1 MWKVLLV
8 EDEPFVR
15 KKLRKL
21 VKWEELGYTVCGE
34 AANGQEA
41 LEQMKTLRPDLVL
54 ADIAM
59 PIMDGL
65 ELLQASREARLDS
78 KFIMLTCMN
87 EFEYARRALELGASG
102 YILKLSMSIV
112 ELQAA
117 LSKVEVELDRNR
129 MQQDMALSRAFERY
143 YTQALRLLPS
153 GASSHAADAA
163 MEAISALRLSMGA
176 APLKQLV
183 LVTVFGDETAGLA
196 EDWVARHILSPAE
209 CVWKSAL
216 FHRGITTLL
225 FWSEGPMTVDF
236 EAMKAQ
242 RLRGLFSRPFS
253 PRHLLRRWQEHYRE
267 MNVVWYEDASGLKE
281 VMSQSSREA
290 DRDLTF
296 IPSWEME
303 REIIAAFGQLQ
314 VNTVNELLRAYW
326 LNMKE
331 KHAPVEAVRETA
343 GRLSNMFA
351 SIASNVEGAN
361 GGNLLEASHSHMEL
375 LGLLSHRVVE
385 WSASMARTQVK
396 LTDHPEINRILEYC
410 RLHYCGNI
418 SLKAMAAMVRME
430 EHYLSRLFRQ
440 KTNDSLINYVQTL
453 RLDKAKEL
461 LAHTS
466 QPVAEIGRSVGFPSE
481 NYFAK
486 TFRKRYGQ
494 TPSQYRKEHLPPD
507 KPC

>member
-8 EDEPFVR
+8 EDENFVR

-21 VKWEELGYTVCGE
+21 VNWEELGFTVCGE

-59 PIMDGL
+59 PVMNGL
-65 ELLQASREARLDS
+65 ELLQASREAGLDS

-87 EFEYARRALELGASG
+87 EFEYARRALELGANG
-102 YILKLSMSIV
+102 YILKLSMSITG
-112 ELQAA
+112 LQEA
-117 LSKVEVELDRNR
+117 LAKAGAELDRNR
-129 MQQDMALSRAFERY
+129 KQQELVLSRAFDRY
-143 YTQALRLLPS
+143 YAQALRLLQTGES
-153 GASSHAADAA
+153 AEAADAA
-163 MEAISALRLSMGA
+163 MEAISSLRLSMGA
-176 APLKQLV
+176 PPLKQVV

-196 EDWVARHILSPAE
+196 EDWLARGIISHGE

-225 FWSEGPMTVDF
+225 FWSEDQLTVDV
-236 EAMKAQ
+236 EAVKAQ
-242 RLRGLFSRPFS
+242 GNRGLFSRPFF
-253 PRHLLRRWQEHYRE
+253 PRHLLRRWQDHFRE
-267 MNVVWYEDASGLKE
+267 MNAVWYEDASGLKE
-281 VMSQSSREA
+281 LMNKSSCDA
-290 DRDLTF
+290 DKDRGF

-314 VNTVNELLRAYW
+314 VNTANELLRGYW
-326 LNMKE
+326 HTMRQKQ
-331 KHAPVEAVRETA
+331 APVEAVREAA
-343 GRLSNMFA
+343 GRLINMFA
-351 SIASNVEGAN
+351 SIVSDAGGAIS
-361 GGNLLEASHSHMEL
+361 GNLLESIHSHTEL
-375 LGLLSHRVVE
+375 LAMLSRQAAE
-385 WSASMARTQVK
+385 WSAFMARTRVK

-410 RLHYCGNI
+410 RQHYSSNI
-418 SLKAMAAMVRME
+418 SLKAMASMVRME

-440 KTNDSLINYVQTL
+440 KTDDSLINYVQTL

-461 LAHTS
+461 LAETS
-466 QPVAEIGRSVGFPSE
+466 HPVAEIGRSVGFPSE

-494 TPSQYRKEHLPPD
+494 TPSQYRKEQQPGD
-507 KPC
+507 KL